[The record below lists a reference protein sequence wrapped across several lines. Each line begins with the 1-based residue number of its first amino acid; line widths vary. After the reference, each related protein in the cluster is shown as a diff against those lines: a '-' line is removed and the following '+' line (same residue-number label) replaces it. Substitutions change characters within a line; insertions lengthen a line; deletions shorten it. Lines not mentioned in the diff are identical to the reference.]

1 MNKQETNADVAK
13 RRLSLV
19 PVQVIKDIAEVIEF
33 GSVKYG
39 KPNNWKEVDISLY
52 RDALFHHLLAYLE
65 DPEGADGES
74 GIEHYKH
81 MAANMS
87 FICAMES
94 WKGSKGEQNDYISK

>member
-1 MNKQETNADVAK
+1 MNKQETNAGVAK

-19 PVQVIKDIAEVIEF
+19 PVQVIKDIAEVLEF

-39 KPNNWKEVDISLY
+39 NPDNWKEVDISLY
-52 RDALFHHLLAYLE
+52 RDALFRHLLAYLE
-65 DPEGADGES
+65 DPEGADEEN

-81 MAANMS
+81 MASNMS

-94 WKGSKGEQNDYISK
+94 WKGLRGQ